1 MVKVTRGTIPA
12 EDNRQ
17 VNVEM
22 DADTARTLVVVLMN
36 VGGTSGNTPRGRM
49 SQLLNALLAA
59 GVGNG
64 YTTVKI
70 TGSLSLEPK

>member
-1 MVKVTRGTIPA
+1 MVKVTRVTVPA

-22 DADTARTLVVVLMN
+22 DADTARTLVAVLMN
-36 VGGTSGNTPRGRM
+36 VGGTSGNTPRGRV
-49 SQLLNALLAA
+49 SRLLNALLAA
-59 GVGNG
+59 EVGSG
-64 YTTVKI
+64 YTTVKV